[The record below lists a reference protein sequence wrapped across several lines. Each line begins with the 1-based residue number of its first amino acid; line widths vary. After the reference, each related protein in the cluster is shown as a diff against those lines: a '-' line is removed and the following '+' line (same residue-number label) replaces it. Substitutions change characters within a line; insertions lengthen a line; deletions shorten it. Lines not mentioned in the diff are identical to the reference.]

1 MSVENFYRLQRKE
14 LRKFR
19 PEVFRKIGHGIE
31 RSRMMAVNPLVN
43 LFCAKA
49 RISPRGDKILEFGFC
64 KLYQFVIH
72 RFIIDG
78 GVALIY
84 CLQRFTVWKECS
96 MAAVVEPAKCR
107 VALLAG
113 GTSGEREISLAS
125 GKGAGEAL
133 R

>member
-1 MSVENFYRLQRKE
+1 MVKNFYRLQRKK

-19 PEVFRKIGHGIE
+19 PEVFRNVGHGIE
-31 RSRMMAVNPLVN
+31 GSRMMAVNPLVN

-49 RISPRGDKILEFGFC
+49 RVSPRGDKILEFGFC

-96 MAAVVEPAKCR
+96 MAAVVEPQN
-107 VALLAG
+107 VA
-113 GTSGEREISLAS
+113 SPS
-125 GKGAGEAL
+125 
-133 R
+133 